1 MEKENRQITNR
12 TKSKYGNMVL
22 LREKSASEIKIIS
35 ACKDPRRFSNLHA
48 KNLNNE
54 HRFFSYLN
62 QVPNQKKH
70 QDQHNFYL
78 DRNSHIDIK
87 KAFQR
92 MIDNDRLE
100 FITSLNQKQL
110 EQYQHHYTNKQE
122 QRSPSNA
129 TNESMLSYRTSIKNL
144 NQTSTRKTS
153 NNSNSS
159 FLKVTRPA
167 SVKLLAK
174 ESLPPIN
181 KLKRLFDNS
190 KSTDQLLNS
199 NYSNKT
205 SVNSLNSLISNISHS
220 KTDIKK
226 KKSKE
231 LNVKE
236 HVYQISND
244 ELSQNIYRTD
254 SVNINNE
261 NMIFDEEKS
270 YFSYDDKTEEG
281 FYLDR

>member
-1 MEKENRQITNR
+1 MFD
-12 TKSKYGNMVL
+12 
-22 LREKSASEIKIIS
+22 
-35 ACKDPRRFSNLHA
+35 ACI
-48 KNLNNE
+48 
-54 HRFFSYLN
+54 HR
-62 QVPNQKKH
+62 
-70 QDQHNFYL
+70 
-78 DRNSHIDIK
+78 ID
-87 KAFQR
+87 
-92 MIDNDRLE
+92 
-100 FITSLNQKQL
+100 
-110 EQYQHHYTNKQE
+110 
-122 QRSPSNA
+122 
-129 TNESMLSYRTSIKNL
+129 
-144 NQTSTRKTS
+144 
-153 NNSNSS
+153 
-159 FLKVTRPA
+159 
-167 SVKLLAK
+167 
-174 ESLPPIN
+174 
-181 KLKRLFDNS
+181 LKRLS
-190 KSTDQLLNS
+190 KISITLLKLFLRVGIKVINYLIFLTWFIYS